1 MPPIKPLSRKE
12 LIYYLRKYGF
22 EGPYS
27 GGKHQFMLNGDSTLR
42 IPNPHDVDI
51 DRVFLIKILKQAGIE
66 KSEWEKL

>member
-1 MPPIKPLSRKE
+1 
-12 LIYYLRKYGF
+12 
-22 EGPYS
+22 
-27 GGKHQFMLNGDSTLR
+27 MLNGDSTLR